1 VAYGSDKSFIDWHN
15 IFIEM
20 LRLQGLTREVCL
32 PNKGKVFTSS
42 ECNQFVICRWGNFLH
57 TSATKICLQSCGGI
71 MCKLLLCDVVGGVFM
86 LDLVCLPFF
95 DHLVM
100 AHDTE
105 LMETHQHHH

>member
-42 ECNQFVICRWGNFLH
+42 ECNQFVICRSGNFLH

-71 MCKLLLCDVVGGVFM
+71 LCKLLLCDPSSV
-86 LDLVCLPFF
+86 LVLS
-95 DHLVM
+95 LV
-100 AHDTE
+100 
-105 LMETHQHHH
+105 LNGLKP